1 MNKKNNQTAPTSKQV
16 RYVDTMHALIDTV
29 PDAMI
34 VINTT
39 GEIISF
45 SQGAEK
51 MFGYREAELVGK
63 NVSLLMPSPDREAH
77 DSYLRN
83 YITTGVRRIIGT
95 GRIISAVRHNG
106 DVFPAKL
113 SVGEMF
119 VGDTRMFTGFIRDL
133 SEQREAEQR
142 IYSLQA
148 ELAHVS
154 RITSLGTFASSLA
167 HELNQPLT
175 SVANYI
181 DAARDLL
188 GDPTTE
194 NIDMVRGALAE
205 CSTEAIRAGR
215 IIHRLR
221 EFIVRG
227 NATPEIASLSKIVH
241 DATALALVNGDG
253 KGVDFST
260 HLDPACD
267 TVLAVPVQIQQVLV
281 NLLRNALEAME
292 DSEFKRIVIASE
304 PAGPKKV
311 SVSVS
316 DSGPG
321 LEPQVA
327 ERLFHPFIST
337 KPTGMG
343 LGLSICH
350 TIVTAHGGRIGAEP
364 SDLGGT
370 IFRFTLDRASLE
382 ETDG

>member
-1 MNKKNNQTAPTSKQV
+1 
-16 RYVDTMHALIDTV
+16 MHALIDTV

-34 VINTT
+34 VINST

-51 MFGYREAELVGK
+51 MFGYQEAELVGK

-77 DSYLRN
+77 DGYLRH
-83 YITTGVRRIIGT
+83 YITTGERRIIGT
-95 GRIISAVRHNG
+95 GRIISAIRHTG
-106 DVFPAKL
+106 EVFPAKL

-119 VGDTRMFTGFIRDL
+119 VGEIRMFTGFIRDL
-133 SEQREAEQR
+133 SEQRETEQR

-181 DAARDLL
+181 DAAKDLL
-188 GDPTTE
+188 ADPTTE
-194 NIDMVRGALAE
+194 NIDMVRGALVE

-227 NATPEIASLSKIVH
+227 NARPEIASLSKIVRE
-241 DATALALVNGDG
+241 ATALALVNGDG

-260 HLDPACD
+260 RLDPACD

-304 PAGPKKV
+304 PSGLKKV
-311 SVSVS
+311 TVSVS

-364 SDLGGT
+364 SELGGT
-370 IFRFTLDRASLE
+370 IFRFTLDRASVE
-382 ETDG
+382 ESDE